1 MPEERCPMCL
11 KMQPFDLENQE
22 YYKFQNTERLVCA
35 KCAYE
40 VETRLRPSWQIIG
53 KRFFPKSLLE

>member
-11 KMQPFDLENQE
+11 KICPFDLENQE
-22 YYKFQNTERLVCA
+22 YYRFQNTERLVCRP
-35 KCAYE
+35 CAIE

-53 KRFFPKSLLE
+53 KRVFPKSLLD